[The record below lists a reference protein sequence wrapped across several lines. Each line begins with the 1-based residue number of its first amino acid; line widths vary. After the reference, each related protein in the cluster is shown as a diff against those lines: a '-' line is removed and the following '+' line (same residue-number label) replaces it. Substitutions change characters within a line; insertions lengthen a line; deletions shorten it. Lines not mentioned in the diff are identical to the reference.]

1 MIIDKYFQL
10 CYTALSMNHAVIR
23 IGFQVTYG
31 SVVTILLAAAQG
43 NFFVRV
49 LFAPFAFQPVRVIRG
64 SAAFESYLQII
75 HMLIGACINGHSVF
89 GLYFIF

>member
-1 MIIDKYFQL
+1 MGAPPPRALDSILKTNY
-10 CYTALSMNHAVIR
+10 LSMNHAVIR

-64 SAAFESYLQII
+64 SAAFEL
-75 HMLIGACINGHSVF
+75 N
-89 GLYFIF
+89 